1 MRTPRGSYRCLL
13 FLVELKEITEGNEKK
28 TENNDSSPNLFTEE
42 NAQNTNNSN
51 NPLPTFDFPLS
62 QSSNPDINELLNTE
76 PLDSSDVDPKSWDT
90 LYSSVTSM
98 SPVMYKNSLL
108 STVDQR
114 NRNKELGEG
123 ASTSHSDLCLSNTST
138 RTVNLIPSQKDSGLG
153 DNSVIS
159 GSDVD
164 VSAATNNSDNNQT
177 RSNEKEESD
186 ETGPRYP
193 KRSIE
198 RLNYKDLEVPED
210 DEFICKFTY
219 SDKAQ
224 FNMKILLVFRRKDL
238 CEAKHDVVCVKFCS
252 NLTLWGGGKS
262 SLPIWAKSSLPIWG
276 KSSLPISGGGKSSL
290 LIYLQITKYQ
300 LHQIVCTIY
309 PPKSARTI
317 YPKSTVTI
325 YPKSAVTIYPPP
337 NHQVQFGHMGLFI

>member
-1 MRTPRGSYRCLL
+1 MG
-13 FLVELKEITEGNEKK
+13 
-28 TENNDSSPNLFTEE
+28 E
-42 NAQNTNNSN
+42 NAQKANNSN

-98 SPVMYKNSLL
+98 SPVMYKNSFL

-114 NRNKELGEG
+114 NKNKSVEEG
-123 ASTSHSDLCLSNTST
+123 APTSHTDLCLSNTSA
-138 RTVNLIPSQKDSGLG
+138 NLIPSQNGSGLG
-153 DNSVIS
+153 DNSMIS

-164 VSAATNNSDNNQT
+164 VSSATNSNNNNQT

-210 DEFICKFTY
+210 DEFICK
-219 SDKAQ
+219 SLCWDKVP
-224 FNMKILLVFRRKDL
+224 FIMNILF
-238 CEAKHDVVCVKFCS
+238 S
-252 NLTLWGGGKS
+252 
-262 SLPIWAKSSLPIWG
+262 
-276 KSSLPISGGGKSSL
+276 
-290 LIYLQITKYQ
+290 Y
-300 LHQIVCTIY
+300 
-309 PPKSARTI
+309 
-317 YPKSTVTI
+317 
-325 YPKSAVTIYPPP
+325 
-337 NHQVQFGHMGLFI
+337 

>member
-1 MRTPRGSYRCLL
+1 MCMPRESYRCLL

-28 TENNDSSPNLFTEE
+28 TENNDSSQNLLMEKS
-42 NAQNTNNSN
+42 AQNANSSN

-98 SPVMYKNSLL
+98 SPVMYKNSFL
-108 STVDQR
+108 STVGQS
-114 NRNKELGEG
+114 NRKEEG
-123 ASTSHSDLCLSNTST
+123 VSTSHADLCSPSTSA
-138 RTVNLIPSQKDSGLG
+138 RTANLIPSQNDSGLD

-164 VSAATNNSDNNQT
+164 VSATISNKDENNQT
-177 RSNEKEESD
+177 RSTENEESD

-210 DEFICKFTY
+210 DEFICKSLC
-219 SDKAQ
+219 SDKA
-224 FNMKILLVFRRKDL
+224 
-238 CEAKHDVVCVKFCS
+238 
-252 NLTLWGGGKS
+252 
-262 SLPIWAKSSLPIWG
+262 P
-276 KSSLPISGGGKSSL
+276 
-290 LIYLQITKYQ
+290 
-300 LHQIVCTIY
+300 
-309 PPKSARTI
+309 
-317 YPKSTVTI
+317 
-325 YPKSAVTIYPPP
+325 
-337 NHQVQFGHMGLFI
+337 FIMNIRFSY